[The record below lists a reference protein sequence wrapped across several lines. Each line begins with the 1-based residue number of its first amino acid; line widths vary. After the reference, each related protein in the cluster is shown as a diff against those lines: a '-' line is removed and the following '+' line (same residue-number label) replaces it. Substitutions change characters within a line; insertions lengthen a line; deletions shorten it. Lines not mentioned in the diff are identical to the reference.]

1 MNRLRLYLLALTA
14 LIVCSAKAD
23 EGMWLLQLMQQQ
35 HSIDMMKKQGLKLEA
50 QDLYNPNGVSLK
62 DAVGIFGGGCT
73 GEIISPEGLIL
84 TNHHCGYS
92 SIQQHSSVEHDY
104 LTDGFWATSRDQELP
119 TPGLKFTFIERI
131 EDITDIVNA
140 KIAAK
145 EITESQSFTG
155 AFLEGLA
162 KELYEKS
169 DLKDKK
175 GIVPQ
180 ALPFYAGNKFYLFY
194 KKIYPDVRMVAA
206 PPSSVGKFGGET
218 DNWMWPRHTGD
229 FSMFRIYADK
239 NNNPADYSKDN
250 VPYRPRRSFTIS
262 TAGLK
267 EGDFTMV
274 YGNPGRTMQY
284 VVSDAI
290 DYAVNRGNP
299 AKIKM
304 RTMRLEIMN
313 AEQAKDPATR
323 IAYAA
328 KNARVSNQWKKWQGE
343 SKGLAR
349 LGTLDKKR
357 AFEAQFTAW
366 AADKPLYR
374 DVLPKLRALYA
385 ELAPY
390 AFARDYYQE
399 AYQAIEMT
407 QFAQN
412 AAKGIF
418 KPDAEKAGDGF
429 FKNYSQTIDRLSTQA
444 VLGEYVKNVPAEW
457 TPAYFLEAVQKAGGV
472 DRYVDE
478 LFEQSNFSTIEKYKA
493 LASADSATKAAA
505 LQNDPA
511 LLLAEAF
518 NTFYNTKVDGTY
530 KRLNTEI
537 NTLYRLYMKGLMEM
551 QPDRTFFPDA
561 NLTLR
566 VAYGT
571 VEGYS
576 PVDAVYYEP
585 FSTIDGIM
593 EKDNPDIYDYNIPQ
607 RLRDLYRTKE
617 YGRWNVD
624 GSVPVCFLAT
634 NHTTGGNS
642 GSPVLNGRGQ
652 LVGIN
657 FDRTWESTMSDYE
670 FDVVKCRNIIVDIR
684 YVLFVI
690 DRIGNAGYL
699 LDEMRFAK

>member
-1 MNRLRLYLLALTA
+1 MKKIVLLILALFCLKGVPA
-14 LIVCSAKAD
+14 LAD
-23 EGMWLLQLMQQQ
+23 EGMWVPALIQSRIKDMKAKGFKLTAEDIY
-35 HSIDMMKKQGLKLEA
+35 SI
-50 QDLYNPNGVSLK
+50 NRSSLK
-62 DAVGIFGGGCT
+62 DAVLLFGSGCT
-73 GEIISPEGLIL
+73 GEVISDEGLFL
-84 TNHHCGYS
+84 TNHHCGYYFIGS
-92 SIQQHSSVEHDY
+92 HSSVEHDY
-104 LTDGFWATSRDQELP
+104 LTNGFWAMNRSEELP
-119 TPGLKFTFIERI
+119 NPGLTVSFLIRMEDVTDRALKGVDDEMPQAER
-131 EDITDIVNA
+131 DSMVKANA
-140 KIAAK
+140 ADVIAKATAGTHY
-145 EITESQSFTG
+145 EAAVEPFYYGNQY
-155 AFLEGLA
+155 FLFV
-162 KELYEKS
+162 YEK
-169 DLKDKK
+169 
-175 GIVPQ
+175 
-180 ALPFYAGNKFYLFY
+180 FR
-194 KKIYPDVRMVAA
+194 DVRLVAA
-206 PPSSVGKFGGET
+206 PPSAIGKFGGDT

-418 KPDAEKAGDGF
+418 KPDAGKAGDGF

>member
-1 MNRLRLYLLALTA
+1 MKKIVLLILALFCLKGVPA
-14 LIVCSAKAD
+14 LAD
-23 EGMWLLQLMQQQ
+23 EGMWVPALIQSRIKDMKAKGFKLTAEDIY
-35 HSIDMMKKQGLKLEA
+35 SI
-50 QDLYNPNGVSLK
+50 NRSSLK
-62 DAVGIFGGGCT
+62 DAVLLFGSGCT
-73 GEIISPEGLIL
+73 GEVISDEGLFL
-84 TNHHCGYS
+84 TNHHCGYYFIGS
-92 SIQQHSSVEHDY
+92 HSSVEHDY
-104 LTDGFWATSRDQELP
+104 LTNGFWAMNRSEELP
-119 TPGLKFTFIERI
+119 NPGLTVSFLIRMEDVTDRALKGVGDEMPQAER
-131 EDITDIVNA
+131 DSMVKANA
-140 KIAAK
+140 AGVIAKATAGTHY
-145 EITESQSFTG
+145 EAAVEPFYYGNQY
-155 AFLEGLA
+155 FLFV
-162 KELYEKS
+162 YEK
-169 DLKDKK
+169 
-175 GIVPQ
+175 
-180 ALPFYAGNKFYLFY
+180 FR
-194 KKIYPDVRMVAA
+194 DVRLVAA
-206 PPSSVGKFGGET
+206 PPSAIGKFGGDT

-267 EGDFTMV
+267 KGDFTMV

-290 DYAVNRGNP
+290 DYAVNCGNP
-299 AKIKM
+299 VKIKM

-457 TPAYFLEAVQKAGGV
+457 TPAYFLEAVQKAGGI

>member
-1 MNRLRLYLLALTA
+1 MKRTLLTLLCTFFALA
-14 LIVCSAKAD
+14 AFAD
-23 EGMWLLQLMQQQ
+23 EGMWLPSLISQRIDDMRAKGFRLTAEDIY
-35 HSIDMMKKQGLKLEA
+35 SINKASM
-50 QDLYNPNGVSLK
+50 K
-62 DAVGIFGGGCT
+62 DAVVLFDGGCT
-73 GEIISPEGLIL
+73 GELISAEGLLL
-84 TNHHCGYS
+84 TNHHCGYDA
-92 SIQQHSSVEHDY
+92 IQSHSSVEHDY
-104 LTDGFWATSRDQELP
+104 LTNGFWAMNRSEELP
-119 TPGLKFTFIERI
+119 NPGLTVSFLIRMEDVTDRALKGVDDEMPQAER
-131 EDITDIVNA
+131 DSMVKANA
-140 KIAAK
+140 ADVIAKATAGTHY
-145 EITESQSFTG
+145 EAAVEPFYYGNQY
-155 AFLEGLA
+155 FLFV
-162 KELYEKS
+162 YEK
-169 DLKDKK
+169 
-175 GIVPQ
+175 
-180 ALPFYAGNKFYLFY
+180 FR
-194 KKIYPDVRMVAA
+194 DVRLVAA
-206 PPSSVGKFGGET
+206 PPSAIGKFGGDT

>member
-1 MNRLRLYLLALTA
+1 MNKIVLLILALFCLKGVPA
-14 LIVCSAKAD
+14 LAD
-23 EGMWLLQLMQQQ
+23 EGMWVPALIQSRIKDMKAKGFKLTAEDIY
-35 HSIDMMKKQGLKLEA
+35 SI
-50 QDLYNPNGVSLK
+50 NRSSLK
-62 DAVGIFGGGCT
+62 DAVLLFGSGCT
-73 GEIISPEGLIL
+73 GEVISDEGLFL
-84 TNHHCGYS
+84 TNHHCGYYFIGS
-92 SIQQHSSVEHDY
+92 HSSVEHDY
-104 LTDGFWATSRDQELP
+104 LTNGFWAMNRSEELP
-119 TPGLKFTFIERI
+119 NPGLTVSFLIRMEDVTDRALKGVDDEMPQAER
-131 EDITDIVNA
+131 DSMVKANA
-140 KIAAK
+140 ADVIAKATAGTHY
-145 EITESQSFTG
+145 EAAVEPFYYGNQY
-155 AFLEGLA
+155 FLFV
-162 KELYEKS
+162 YEK
-169 DLKDKK
+169 
-175 GIVPQ
+175 
-180 ALPFYAGNKFYLFY
+180 FR
-194 KKIYPDVRMVAA
+194 DVRLVAA
-206 PPSSVGKFGGET
+206 PPSAIGKFGGDT

-267 EGDFTMV
+267 KGDFTMV

-284 VVSDAI
+284 VASDAI
-290 DYAVNRGNP
+290 DYAVNCGNP
-299 AKIKM
+299 AKINM

-478 LFEQSNFSTIEKYKA
+478 LFKQSNFSTIEKYKA

>member
-1 MNRLRLYLLALTA
+1 MKKIVLLILALFCLKGVPA
-14 LIVCSAKAD
+14 LAD
-23 EGMWLLQLMQQQ
+23 EGMWVPALIQSRIKDMKAKGFKLTAEDIY
-35 HSIDMMKKQGLKLEA
+35 SI
-50 QDLYNPNGVSLK
+50 NRSSLK
-62 DAVGIFGGGCT
+62 DAVLLFGSGCT
-73 GEIISPEGLIL
+73 GEVISDEGLFL
-84 TNHHCGYS
+84 TNHHCGYYFIGS
-92 SIQQHSSVEHDY
+92 HSSVEHDY
-104 LTDGFWATSRDQELP
+104 LTNGFWAMNRSEELP
-119 TPGLKFTFIERI
+119 NPGLTVSFLIRMEDVTDRALKGVDDEMPQAER
-131 EDITDIVNA
+131 DSMVKANA
-140 KIAAK
+140 ADVIAKATAGTHY
-145 EITESQSFTG
+145 EAAVEPFYYGNQY
-155 AFLEGLA
+155 FLFV
-162 KELYEKS
+162 YEK
-169 DLKDKK
+169 
-175 GIVPQ
+175 
-180 ALPFYAGNKFYLFY
+180 FR
-194 KKIYPDVRMVAA
+194 DVRLVAA
-206 PPSSVGKFGGET
+206 PPSAIGKFGGDT

-457 TPAYFLEAVQKAGGV
+457 TPAYFLEAVQKVGGV

-478 LFEQSNFSTIEKYKA
+478 LFKQSNFSTIEKYKA

>member
-1 MNRLRLYLLALTA
+1 MKKIVLLILALFCLKGVPA
-14 LIVCSAKAD
+14 LAD
-23 EGMWLLQLMQQQ
+23 EGMWVPALIQSRIKDMKAKGFKLTAEDIY
-35 HSIDMMKKQGLKLEA
+35 SI
-50 QDLYNPNGVSLK
+50 NRSSLK
-62 DAVGIFGGGCT
+62 DAVLLFGSGCT
-73 GEIISPEGLIL
+73 GEVISDEGLFL
-84 TNHHCGYS
+84 TNHHCGYYFIGS
-92 SIQQHSSVEHDY
+92 HSSVEHDY
-104 LTDGFWATSRDQELP
+104 LTNGFWAMNRSEELP
-119 TPGLKFTFIERI
+119 NPGLTVSFLIRMEDVTDRALKGVDDEMPQAER
-131 EDITDIVNA
+131 DSMVKANA
-140 KIAAK
+140 ADVIAKATAGTHY
-145 EITESQSFTG
+145 EAAVEPFYYGNQY
-155 AFLEGLA
+155 FLFV
-162 KELYEKS
+162 YEK
-169 DLKDKK
+169 
-175 GIVPQ
+175 
-180 ALPFYAGNKFYLFY
+180 FR
-194 KKIYPDVRMVAA
+194 DVRLVAA
-206 PPSSVGKFGGET
+206 PPSAIGKFGGDT

-457 TPAYFLEAVQKAGGV
+457 TPAYFLEAVQKAGGI

>member
-1 MNRLRLYLLALTA
+1 MKKIVLLILALFCLKGVPA
-14 LIVCSAKAD
+14 LAD
-23 EGMWLLQLMQQQ
+23 EGMWVPALIQSRIKDMKAKGFKLTAEDIY
-35 HSIDMMKKQGLKLEA
+35 SI
-50 QDLYNPNGVSLK
+50 NRSSLK
-62 DAVGIFGGGCT
+62 DAVLLFGSGCT
-73 GEIISPEGLIL
+73 GEVISDEGLFL
-84 TNHHCGYS
+84 TNHHCGYYFIGS
-92 SIQQHSSVEHDY
+92 HSSVEHDY
-104 LTDGFWATSRDQELP
+104 LTNGFWAMNRSEELP
-119 TPGLKFTFIERI
+119 NPGLTVSFLIRMEDVTDRALKGVGDEMPQAER
-131 EDITDIVNA
+131 DSMVKANA
-140 KIAAK
+140 AGVIAKATAGTHY
-145 EITESQSFTG
+145 EATVEPFYYGNQY
-155 AFLEGLA
+155 FLFV
-162 KELYEKS
+162 YEK
-169 DLKDKK
+169 
-175 GIVPQ
+175 
-180 ALPFYAGNKFYLFY
+180 FR
-194 KKIYPDVRMVAA
+194 DVRLVAA
-206 PPSSVGKFGGET
+206 PPSAIGKFGGDT

-239 NNNPADYSKDN
+239 NNNPANYSKDN

-299 AKIKM
+299 DKIKM

>member
-1 MNRLRLYLLALTA
+1 MKKIVLLILALFCLKGVPA
-14 LIVCSAKAD
+14 LAD
-23 EGMWLLQLMQQQ
+23 EGMWVPALIQSRIKDMKAKGFKLTAEDIY
-35 HSIDMMKKQGLKLEA
+35 SI
-50 QDLYNPNGVSLK
+50 NRSSLK
-62 DAVGIFGGGCT
+62 DAVLLFGSGCT
-73 GEIISPEGLIL
+73 GEVISDEGLFL
-84 TNHHCGYS
+84 TNHHCGYYFIGS
-92 SIQQHSSVEHDY
+92 HSSVEHDY
-104 LTDGFWATSRDQELP
+104 LTNGFWAMNRSEELP
-119 TPGLKFTFIERI
+119 NPGLTVSFLIRMEDVTDRALKGVGDEMPQAER
-131 EDITDIVNA
+131 DSMVKANA
-140 KIAAK
+140 AGVIAKATAGTHY
-145 EITESQSFTG
+145 EAAVEPFYYGNQY
-155 AFLEGLA
+155 FLFV
-162 KELYEKS
+162 YEK
-169 DLKDKK
+169 
-175 GIVPQ
+175 
-180 ALPFYAGNKFYLFY
+180 FR
-194 KKIYPDVRMVAA
+194 DVRLVAA
-206 PPSSVGKFGGET
+206 PPSAIGKFGGDT

-390 AFARDYYQE
+390 AFARDHYQE

-418 KPDAEKAGDGF
+418 KPAAEKAGDGF

>member
-1 MNRLRLYLLALTA
+1 MKKIVLLILALFCLKGVPA
-14 LIVCSAKAD
+14 LAD
-23 EGMWLLQLMQQQ
+23 EGMWVPALIQSRIKDMKAKGFKLTAEDIY
-35 HSIDMMKKQGLKLEA
+35 SI
-50 QDLYNPNGVSLK
+50 NRSSLK
-62 DAVGIFGGGCT
+62 DAVLLFGSGCT
-73 GEIISPEGLIL
+73 GEVISDEGLFL
-84 TNHHCGYS
+84 TNHHCGYYFIGS
-92 SIQQHSSVEHDY
+92 HSSVEHDY
-104 LTDGFWATSRDQELP
+104 LTNGFWAMNRSEELP
-119 TPGLKFTFIERI
+119 NPGLTVSFLIRMEDVTDRALKGVDDEMPQAER
-131 EDITDIVNA
+131 DSMVKANA
-140 KIAAK
+140 ADVIAKATAGTHY
-145 EITESQSFTG
+145 EAAVEPFYYGNQY
-155 AFLEGLA
+155 FLFV
-162 KELYEKS
+162 YEK
-169 DLKDKK
+169 
-175 GIVPQ
+175 
-180 ALPFYAGNKFYLFY
+180 FR
-194 KKIYPDVRMVAA
+194 DVRLVAA
-206 PPSSVGKFGGET
+206 PPSAIGKFGGDT

-478 LFEQSNFSTIEKYKA
+478 LFKQSNFSTIEKYKA

>member
-1 MNRLRLYLLALTA
+1 MKAKGFKLTA
-14 LIVCSAKAD
+14 EDIY
-23 EGMWLLQLMQQQ
+23 
-35 HSIDMMKKQGLKLEA
+35 SI
-50 QDLYNPNGVSLK
+50 NRSSLK
-62 DAVGIFGGGCT
+62 DAVLLFGSGCT
-73 GEIISPEGLIL
+73 GEVISDEGLFL
-84 TNHHCGYS
+84 TNHHCGYYFIGS
-92 SIQQHSSVEHDY
+92 HSSVEHDY
-104 LTDGFWATSRDQELP
+104 LTNGFWAMNRSEELP
-119 TPGLKFTFIERI
+119 NPGLTVSFLIRMEDVTDRALKGVGDEMPQAER
-131 EDITDIVNA
+131 DSMVKANA
-140 KIAAK
+140 AGVIAKATAGTHY
-145 EITESQSFTG
+145 EAAVEPFYYGNQY
-155 AFLEGLA
+155 FLFV
-162 KELYEKS
+162 YEK
-169 DLKDKK
+169 
-175 GIVPQ
+175 
-180 ALPFYAGNKFYLFY
+180 FR
-194 KKIYPDVRMVAA
+194 DVRLVAA
-206 PPSSVGKFGGET
+206 PPSAIGKFGGDT

-478 LFEQSNFSTIEKYKA
+478 LFKQSNFSTIEKYKA

>member
-1 MNRLRLYLLALTA
+1 MIWIQSRIKDMKAKGFKLTA
-14 LIVCSAKAD
+14 EDIY
-23 EGMWLLQLMQQQ
+23 
-35 HSIDMMKKQGLKLEA
+35 SI
-50 QDLYNPNGVSLK
+50 NRSSLK
-62 DAVGIFGGGCT
+62 DAVLLFGSGCT
-73 GEIISPEGLIL
+73 GEVISDEGLFL
-84 TNHHCGYS
+84 TNHHCGYYFIGS
-92 SIQQHSSVEHDY
+92 HSSVEHDY
-104 LTDGFWATSRDQELP
+104 LTNGFWAMNRSEELP
-119 TPGLKFTFIERI
+119 NPGLTVSFLIRMEDVTDRALKGVGDEMPQAER
-131 EDITDIVNA
+131 DSMVKANA
-140 KIAAK
+140 AGVIAKATAGTHY
-145 EITESQSFTG
+145 EAAVEPFYYGNQY
-155 AFLEGLA
+155 FLFV
-162 KELYEKS
+162 YEK
-169 DLKDKK
+169 
-175 GIVPQ
+175 
-180 ALPFYAGNKFYLFY
+180 FR
-194 KKIYPDVRMVAA
+194 DVRLVAA
-206 PPSSVGKFGGET
+206 PPSAIGKFGGDT

-267 EGDFTMV
+267 KGDFTMV

-290 DYAVNRGNP
+290 DYAVNCGNP

-457 TPAYFLEAVQKAGGV
+457 TPAYFLEAVQKAGGI

>member
-1 MNRLRLYLLALTA
+1 MKKIVLLILALFCLKGVPA
-14 LIVCSAKAD
+14 LAD
-23 EGMWLLQLMQQQ
+23 EGMWVPALIQSRIKDMKAKGFKLTAEDIY
-35 HSIDMMKKQGLKLEA
+35 SI
-50 QDLYNPNGVSLK
+50 NRSSLK
-62 DAVGIFGGGCT
+62 DAVLLFGSGCT
-73 GEIISPEGLIL
+73 GEVISDEGLFL
-84 TNHHCGYS
+84 TNHHCGYYFIGS
-92 SIQQHSSVEHDY
+92 HSSVEHDY
-104 LTDGFWATSRDQELP
+104 LTNGFWAMNRSEELP
-119 TPGLKFTFIERI
+119 NPGLTVSFLIRMEDVTDRALKGVGDEMPQAER
-131 EDITDIVNA
+131 DSMVKANA
-140 KIAAK
+140 AGVIAKATAGTHY
-145 EITESQSFTG
+145 EAAVEPFYYGNQY
-155 AFLEGLA
+155 FLFV
-162 KELYEKS
+162 YEK
-169 DLKDKK
+169 
-175 GIVPQ
+175 
-180 ALPFYAGNKFYLFY
+180 FR
-194 KKIYPDVRMVAA
+194 DVRLVAA
-206 PPSSVGKFGGET
+206 PPSAIGKFGGDT

-407 QFAQN
+407 QIAQN
-412 AAKGIF
+412 AAKGLF

>member
-1 MNRLRLYLLALTA
+1 MKKIVLLILALFCLKGVPA
-14 LIVCSAKAD
+14 LAD
-23 EGMWLLQLMQQQ
+23 EGMWVPALIQSRIKDMKAKGFKLTAEDIY
-35 HSIDMMKKQGLKLEA
+35 SI
-50 QDLYNPNGVSLK
+50 NRSSLK
-62 DAVGIFGGGCT
+62 DAVLLFGSGCT
-73 GEIISPEGLIL
+73 GEVISDEGLFL
-84 TNHHCGYS
+84 TNHHCGYYFIGS
-92 SIQQHSSVEHDY
+92 HSSVEHDY
-104 LTDGFWATSRDQELP
+104 LTNGFWAMNRSEELP
-119 TPGLKFTFIERI
+119 NPGLTVSFLIRMEDVTDRALKGVGDEMPQAER
-131 EDITDIVNA
+131 DSMVKANA
-140 KIAAK
+140 AGVIAKATAGTHY
-145 EITESQSFTG
+145 EAAVEPFYYGNQY
-155 AFLEGLA
+155 FLFV
-162 KELYEKS
+162 YEK
-169 DLKDKK
+169 
-175 GIVPQ
+175 
-180 ALPFYAGNKFYLFY
+180 FR
-194 KKIYPDVRMVAA
+194 DVRLVAA
-206 PPSSVGKFGGET
+206 PPSAIGKFGGDT

-267 EGDFTMV
+267 KGDFTMV

-290 DYAVNRGNP
+290 DYAVNCGNP

-429 FKNYSQTIDRLSTQA
+429 FKNYSQTIDRLSTQT

-457 TPAYFLEAVQKAGGV
+457 TPAYFLEAVQKAGGI

>member
-1 MNRLRLYLLALTA
+1 MYDMKAKGFKLTA
-14 LIVCSAKAD
+14 EDIY
-23 EGMWLLQLMQQQ
+23 
-35 HSIDMMKKQGLKLEA
+35 SI
-50 QDLYNPNGVSLK
+50 NRSSLK
-62 DAVGIFGGGCT
+62 DAVLLFGSGCT
-73 GEIISPEGLIL
+73 GEVISDEGLFL
-84 TNHHCGYS
+84 TNHHCGYYFIGS
-92 SIQQHSSVEHDY
+92 HSSVEHDY
-104 LTDGFWATSRDQELP
+104 LTNGFWAMNRSEELP
-119 TPGLKFTFIERI
+119 NPGLTVSFLIRMEDVTDRALKGVDDEMPQAER
-131 EDITDIVNA
+131 DSMVKANA
-140 KIAAK
+140 ADVIAKATAGTHY
-145 EITESQSFTG
+145 EAAVEPFYYGNQY
-155 AFLEGLA
+155 FLFV
-162 KELYEKS
+162 YEK
-169 DLKDKK
+169 
-175 GIVPQ
+175 
-180 ALPFYAGNKFYLFY
+180 FR
-194 KKIYPDVRMVAA
+194 DVRLVAA
-206 PPSSVGKFGGET
+206 PPSAIGKFGGDT

>member
-1 MNRLRLYLLALTA
+1 MKKIVLLILALFCLKGVPA
-14 LIVCSAKAD
+14 LAD
-23 EGMWLLQLMQQQ
+23 EGMWVPALIQSRIKDMKAKGFKLTAEDIY
-35 HSIDMMKKQGLKLEA
+35 SI
-50 QDLYNPNGVSLK
+50 NRSSLK
-62 DAVGIFGGGCT
+62 DAVLLFGSGCT
-73 GEIISPEGLIL
+73 GEVISDEGLFL
-84 TNHHCGYS
+84 TNHHCGYYFIGS
-92 SIQQHSSVEHDY
+92 HTSVEHDY
-104 LTDGFWATSRDQELP
+104 LTNGFWAMNRSEELP
-119 TPGLKFTFIERI
+119 NPGLTVSFLIRMEDVTDRALKGVGDEMPQAER
-131 EDITDIVNA
+131 DSMVKANA
-140 KIAAK
+140 AGVIAKATAGTHY
-145 EITESQSFTG
+145 EAAVEPFYYGNQY
-155 AFLEGLA
+155 FLFV
-162 KELYEKS
+162 YEK
-169 DLKDKK
+169 
-175 GIVPQ
+175 
-180 ALPFYAGNKFYLFY
+180 FR
-194 KKIYPDVRMVAA
+194 DVRLVAA
-206 PPSSVGKFGGET
+206 PPSAIGKFGGDT

>member
-1 MNRLRLYLLALTA
+1 MKKIVLLILALFCLKGVPA
-14 LIVCSAKAD
+14 LAD
-23 EGMWLLQLMQQQ
+23 EGMWVPALIQSRIKDMKAKGFKLTAEDIY
-35 HSIDMMKKQGLKLEA
+35 SI
-50 QDLYNPNGVSLK
+50 NRSSLK
-62 DAVGIFGGGCT
+62 DAVLLFGSGCT
-73 GEIISPEGLIL
+73 GEVISDEGLFL
-84 TNHHCGYS
+84 TNHHCGYYFIGS
-92 SIQQHSSVEHDY
+92 HSSVEHDY
-104 LTDGFWATSRDQELP
+104 LTNGFWAMNRSEELP
-119 TPGLKFTFIERI
+119 NPGLTVSFLIRMEDVTDRALKGVDDEMPQAER
-131 EDITDIVNA
+131 DSMVKANA
-140 KIAAK
+140 ADVIAKATAGTHY
-145 EITESQSFTG
+145 EAAVEPFYYGNQY
-155 AFLEGLA
+155 FLFV
-162 KELYEKS
+162 YEK
-169 DLKDKK
+169 
-175 GIVPQ
+175 
-180 ALPFYAGNKFYLFY
+180 FR
-194 KKIYPDVRMVAA
+194 DVRLVAA
-206 PPSSVGKFGGET
+206 PPSAIGKFGGDT

-267 EGDFTMV
+267 KGDFTMV

-290 DYAVNRGNP
+290 DYAVNCGNP

-457 TPAYFLEAVQKAGGV
+457 TPAYFLEAVQKAGGI

>member
-1 MNRLRLYLLALTA
+1 MKKIVLLILALFCLKGVPA
-14 LIVCSAKAD
+14 LAD
-23 EGMWLLQLMQQQ
+23 EGMWVPALIQSRIKDMKAKGFKLTAEDIY
-35 HSIDMMKKQGLKLEA
+35 SI
-50 QDLYNPNGVSLK
+50 NRSSLK
-62 DAVGIFGGGCT
+62 DAVLLFGSGCT
-73 GEIISPEGLIL
+73 GEVISDEGLFL
-84 TNHHCGYS
+84 TNHHCGYYFIGS
-92 SIQQHSSVEHDY
+92 HSSVEHDY
-104 LTDGFWATSRDQELP
+104 LTNGFWAMNRSEELP
-119 TPGLKFTFIERI
+119 NPGLTVSFLIRMEDVTDRALKGVGDEMPQAER
-131 EDITDIVNA
+131 DSMVKANA
-140 KIAAK
+140 AGVIAKATAGTHY
-145 EITESQSFTG
+145 EAAVEPFYYGNQY
-155 AFLEGLA
+155 FLFV
-162 KELYEKS
+162 YEK
-169 DLKDKK
+169 
-175 GIVPQ
+175 
-180 ALPFYAGNKFYLFY
+180 FR
-194 KKIYPDVRMVAA
+194 DVRLVAA
-206 PPSSVGKFGGET
+206 PPSAIGKFGGDT

-267 EGDFTMV
+267 KGDFTMV

-290 DYAVNRGNP
+290 DYAVNCGNP

-328 KNARVSNQWKKWQGE
+328 KNARVSNQWKKWQ
-343 SKGLAR
+343 
-349 LGTLDKKR
+349 GTLDKKR

-457 TPAYFLEAVQKAGGV
+457 TPAYFLEAVQKAGGI

>member
-1 MNRLRLYLLALTA
+1 MKKIVLLILALFCLKGVPA
-14 LIVCSAKAD
+14 LAD
-23 EGMWLLQLMQQQ
+23 EGMWVPALIQSRIKDMKAKGFKLTAEDIY
-35 HSIDMMKKQGLKLEA
+35 SI
-50 QDLYNPNGVSLK
+50 NRSSLK
-62 DAVGIFGGGCT
+62 DAVLLFGSGCT
-73 GEIISPEGLIL
+73 GEVISDEGLFL
-84 TNHHCGYS
+84 TNHHCGYYFIGS
-92 SIQQHSSVEHDY
+92 HSSVEHDY
-104 LTDGFWATSRDQELP
+104 LTNGFWAMNRSEELP
-119 TPGLKFTFIERI
+119 NPGLTVSFLFRMEDVTDRALKGVGDEMPQAER
-131 EDITDIVNA
+131 DSMVKANA
-140 KIAAK
+140 AGVIAKATAGTHY
-145 EITESQSFTG
+145 EAAVEPFYYGNQY
-155 AFLEGLA
+155 FLFV
-162 KELYEKS
+162 YEK
-169 DLKDKK
+169 
-175 GIVPQ
+175 
-180 ALPFYAGNKFYLFY
+180 FR
-194 KKIYPDVRMVAA
+194 DVRLVAA
-206 PPSSVGKFGGET
+206 PPSAIGKFGGDT

-457 TPAYFLEAVQKAGGV
+457 TPAYFLEAVQKAGGI

>member
-1 MNRLRLYLLALTA
+1 MKKIVLLILALFCLKGVPA
-14 LIVCSAKAD
+14 LAD
-23 EGMWLLQLMQQQ
+23 EGMWVPALIQSRIKDMKAKGFKLTAEDIY
-35 HSIDMMKKQGLKLEA
+35 SI
-50 QDLYNPNGVSLK
+50 NRSSLK
-62 DAVGIFGGGCT
+62 DAVLLFGSGCT
-73 GEIISPEGLIL
+73 GEVISDEGLFL
-84 TNHHCGYS
+84 TNHHCGYYFIGS
-92 SIQQHSSVEHDY
+92 HSSVEHDY
-104 LTDGFWATSRDQELP
+104 LTNGFWAMNRSEELP
-119 TPGLKFTFIERI
+119 NPGLTVSFLIRMEDVTDRALKGVGDEMPQAER
-131 EDITDIVNA
+131 DSMVKANA
-140 KIAAK
+140 AGVIAKATAGTHY
-145 EITESQSFTG
+145 EAAVEPFYYGNQY
-155 AFLEGLA
+155 FLFV
-162 KELYEKS
+162 YEK
-169 DLKDKK
+169 
-175 GIVPQ
+175 
-180 ALPFYAGNKFYLFY
+180 FR
-194 KKIYPDVRMVAA
+194 DVRLVAA
-206 PPSSVGKFGGET
+206 PPSAIGKFGGDT

-385 ELAPY
+385 KLAPY

-478 LFEQSNFSTIEKYKA
+478 LFKQSNFSTIEKYKA

>member
-1 MNRLRLYLLALTA
+1 MKKIVLLILALFCLKGVPA
-14 LIVCSAKAD
+14 LAD
-23 EGMWLLQLMQQQ
+23 EGMWVPALIQSRIKDMKAKGFKLTAEDIY
-35 HSIDMMKKQGLKLEA
+35 SI
-50 QDLYNPNGVSLK
+50 NRSSLK
-62 DAVGIFGGGCT
+62 DAVLLFGSGCT
-73 GEIISPEGLIL
+73 GEVISDEGLFL
-84 TNHHCGYS
+84 TNHHCGYYFIGS
-92 SIQQHSSVEHDY
+92 HSSVEHDY
-104 LTDGFWATSRDQELP
+104 LTNGFWAMNRSEELP
-119 TPGLKFTFIERI
+119 NPGLTVSFLIRMEDVTDRALKGVGDEMPQAER
-131 EDITDIVNA
+131 DSMVKANA
-140 KIAAK
+140 AGVIAKATAGTHY
-145 EITESQSFTG
+145 EAAVEPFYYGNQY
-155 AFLEGLA
+155 FLFV
-162 KELYEKS
+162 YEK
-169 DLKDKK
+169 
-175 GIVPQ
+175 
-180 ALPFYAGNKFYLFY
+180 FR
-194 KKIYPDVRMVAA
+194 DVRLVAA
-206 PPSSVGKFGGET
+206 PPSAIGKFGGDT

-429 FKNYSQTIDRLSTQA
+429 FKNYSQTIDRLRTQA

>member
-1 MNRLRLYLLALTA
+1 MKKIVLLILALFCLKGVPA
-14 LIVCSAKAD
+14 LAD
-23 EGMWLLQLMQQQ
+23 EGMWVPALIQSRIKDMKAKGFKLTAEDIY
-35 HSIDMMKKQGLKLEA
+35 SI
-50 QDLYNPNGVSLK
+50 NRSSLK
-62 DAVGIFGGGCT
+62 DAVLLFGSGCT
-73 GEIISPEGLIL
+73 GEVISDEGLFL
-84 TNHHCGYS
+84 TNHHCGYYFIGS
-92 SIQQHSSVEHDY
+92 HSSVEHDY
-104 LTDGFWATSRDQELP
+104 LTNGFWAMNRSEELP
-119 TPGLKFTFIERI
+119 NPGLTVSFLIRMEDVTDRALKGVGDEMPQAER
-131 EDITDIVNA
+131 DSMVKANA
-140 KIAAK
+140 AGVIAKATAGTHY
-145 EITESQSFTG
+145 EAAVEPFYYGNQY
-155 AFLEGLA
+155 FLFV
-162 KELYEKS
+162 YEK
-169 DLKDKK
+169 
-175 GIVPQ
+175 
-180 ALPFYAGNKFYLFY
+180 FR
-194 KKIYPDVRMVAA
+194 DVRLVAA
-206 PPSSVGKFGGET
+206 PPSAIGKFGGDT

-304 RTMRLEIMN
+304 RTMRLEIIN

-576 PVDAVYYEP
+576 PVDAVYYKP

>member
-1 MNRLRLYLLALTA
+1 MKKIVLLILALFCLKGVPA
-14 LIVCSAKAD
+14 LAD
-23 EGMWLLQLMQQQ
+23 EGMWVPALIQSRIKDMKAKGFKLTAEDIY
-35 HSIDMMKKQGLKLEA
+35 SI
-50 QDLYNPNGVSLK
+50 NRSSLK
-62 DAVGIFGGGCT
+62 DAVLLFGSGCT
-73 GEIISPEGLIL
+73 GEVISDEGLFL
-84 TNHHCGYS
+84 TNHHCGYYFIGS
-92 SIQQHSSVEHDY
+92 HSSVEHDY
-104 LTDGFWATSRDQELP
+104 LTNGFWAMNRSEELP
-119 TPGLKFTFIERI
+119 NPGLTVSFLIRMEDVTDRALKGVGDEMPQAER
-131 EDITDIVNA
+131 DSMVKANA
-140 KIAAK
+140 AGVIAKATAGTHY
-145 EITESQSFTG
+145 EAAVEPFYYGNQY
-155 AFLEGLA
+155 FLFV
-162 KELYEKS
+162 YEK
-169 DLKDKK
+169 
-175 GIVPQ
+175 
-180 ALPFYAGNKFYLFY
+180 FR
-194 KKIYPDVRMVAA
+194 DVRLVAA
-206 PPSSVGKFGGET
+206 PPSAIGKFGGDT

-457 TPAYFLEAVQKAGGV
+457 TPAYFLEAVQKTGGV

>member
-1 MNRLRLYLLALTA
+1 MKKIVLLILALFCLKGVPA
-14 LIVCSAKAD
+14 LAD
-23 EGMWLLQLMQQQ
+23 EGMWVPALIQSRIKDMKAKGFKLTAEDIY
-35 HSIDMMKKQGLKLEA
+35 SI
-50 QDLYNPNGVSLK
+50 NRSSLK
-62 DAVGIFGGGCT
+62 DAVLLFGSGCT
-73 GEIISPEGLIL
+73 GEVISDEGLFL
-84 TNHHCGYS
+84 TNHHCGYYFIGS
-92 SIQQHSSVEHDY
+92 HSSVEHDY
-104 LTDGFWATSRDQELP
+104 LTNGFWAMNRSEELP
-119 TPGLKFTFIERI
+119 NPGLTVSFLIRMEDVTDRALKGVDDEMPQAER
-131 EDITDIVNA
+131 DSMVKANA
-140 KIAAK
+140 ADVIAKATAGTHY
-145 EITESQSFTG
+145 EAAVEPFYYGNQY
-155 AFLEGLA
+155 FLFV
-162 KELYEKS
+162 YEK
-169 DLKDKK
+169 
-175 GIVPQ
+175 
-180 ALPFYAGNKFYLFY
+180 FR
-194 KKIYPDVRMVAA
+194 DVRLVAA
-206 PPSSVGKFGGET
+206 PPSAIGKFGGDT

-290 DYAVNRGNP
+290 DYAVNCGNP

-457 TPAYFLEAVQKAGGV
+457 TPAYFLEAVQKAGGI

>member
-1 MNRLRLYLLALTA
+1 MKKIVLLILALFCLKGVPA
-14 LIVCSAKAD
+14 LAD
-23 EGMWLLQLMQQQ
+23 EGMWVPALIQSRIKDMKAKGFKLTAEDIY
-35 HSIDMMKKQGLKLEA
+35 SI
-50 QDLYNPNGVSLK
+50 NRSSLK
-62 DAVGIFGGGCT
+62 DAVLLFGSGCT
-73 GEIISPEGLIL
+73 GEVISDEGLFL
-84 TNHHCGYS
+84 TNHHCGYYFIGS
-92 SIQQHSSVEHDY
+92 HSSVEHDY
-104 LTDGFWATSRDQELP
+104 LTNGFWAMNRSEELP
-119 TPGLKFTFIERI
+119 NPGLTVSFLIRMEDVTDRALKGVDDEMPQAER
-131 EDITDIVNA
+131 DSMVKANA
-140 KIAAK
+140 AGVIAKATAGTHY
-145 EITESQSFTG
+145 EAAVEPFYYGNQY
-155 AFLEGLA
+155 FLFV
-162 KELYEKS
+162 YEK
-169 DLKDKK
+169 
-175 GIVPQ
+175 
-180 ALPFYAGNKFYLFY
+180 FR
-194 KKIYPDVRMVAA
+194 DVRLVAA
-206 PPSSVGKFGGET
+206 PPSAIGKFGGDT

-478 LFEQSNFSTIEKYKA
+478 LFKQSNFSTIEKYKA

>member
-1 MNRLRLYLLALTA
+1 MKKIVLLILALFCLKGVPA
-14 LIVCSAKAD
+14 LAD
-23 EGMWLLQLMQQQ
+23 EGMWVPALIQSRIKDMKAKGFKLTAEDIY
-35 HSIDMMKKQGLKLEA
+35 SI
-50 QDLYNPNGVSLK
+50 NRSSLK
-62 DAVGIFGGGCT
+62 DAVLLFGSGCT
-73 GEIISPEGLIL
+73 GEVISDEGLFL
-84 TNHHCGYS
+84 TNHHCGYYFIGS
-92 SIQQHSSVEHDY
+92 HSSVEHDY
-104 LTDGFWATSRDQELP
+104 LTNGFWAMNRSEELP
-119 TPGLKFTFIERI
+119 NPGLTVSFLIRMEDVTDRALKGVDDEMPQAER
-131 EDITDIVNA
+131 DSMVKANA
-140 KIAAK
+140 ADVIAKATAGTHY
-145 EITESQSFTG
+145 EAAVEPFYYGNQY
-155 AFLEGLA
+155 FLFV
-162 KELYEKS
+162 YEK
-169 DLKDKK
+169 
-175 GIVPQ
+175 
-180 ALPFYAGNKFYLFY
+180 FR
-194 KKIYPDVRMVAA
+194 DVRLVAA
-206 PPSSVGKFGGET
+206 PPSAIGKFGGDT

-518 NTFYNTKVDGTY
+518 NTFYNTKVDRTY

>member
-1 MNRLRLYLLALTA
+1 MKKIVLLILALFCLKGVPA
-14 LIVCSAKAD
+14 LAD
-23 EGMWLLQLMQQQ
+23 EGMWVPALIQSRIKDMKAKGFKLTAEDIY
-35 HSIDMMKKQGLKLEA
+35 SI
-50 QDLYNPNGVSLK
+50 NRSSLK
-62 DAVGIFGGGCT
+62 DAVLLFGSGCT
-73 GEIISPEGLIL
+73 GEVISDEGLFL
-84 TNHHCGYS
+84 TNHHCGYYFIGS
-92 SIQQHSSVEHDY
+92 HSSVEHDY
-104 LTDGFWATSRDQELP
+104 LTNGFWAMNRSEELP
-119 TPGLKFTFIERI
+119 NPGLTVSFLIRMEDVTDRALKGVGDEMPQAER
-131 EDITDIVNA
+131 DSMVKANA
-140 KIAAK
+140 AGVIAKATAGTHY
-145 EITESQSFTG
+145 EAAVEPFYYGNQY
-155 AFLEGLA
+155 FLFV
-162 KELYEKS
+162 YEK
-169 DLKDKK
+169 
-175 GIVPQ
+175 
-180 ALPFYAGNKFYLFY
+180 FR
-194 KKIYPDVRMVAA
+194 DVRLVAA
-206 PPSSVGKFGGET
+206 PPSAIGKFGGDT

-493 LASADSATKAAA
+493 RFGRFGYKGRCTGKRSGPVAGRGFQHV
-505 LQNDPA
+505 LQYESGRDIQAPQHRNQHTLPP
-511 LLLAEAF
+511 LHER
-518 NTFYNTKVDGTY
+518 VDGDAA
-530 KRLNTEI
+530 RPHL
-537 NTLYRLYMKGLMEM
+537 LSRR
-551 QPDRTFFPDA
+551 QPDA
-561 NLTLR
+561 
-566 VAYGT
+566 AC
-571 VEGYS
+571 
-576 PVDAVYYEP
+576 
-585 FSTIDGIM
+585 
-593 EKDNPDIYDYNIPQ
+593 
-607 RLRDLYRTKE
+607 RLRDCRGLQSGRRRLLRTVLDDRRH
-617 YGRWNVD
+617 YGEGQSGYLRLQH
-624 GSVPVCFLAT
+624 SAAIARPVQDERVWTLERRRFGPGLFPGHEPHHGRQFRQSCAERPR
-634 NHTTGGNS
+634 TTG
-642 GSPVLNGRGQ
+642 RHQ
-652 LVGIN
+652 LRPDVGKHDERLRIRCRQVPQHHRRHPLRALR
-657 FDRTWESTMSDYE
+657 DRPH
-670 FDVVKCRNIIVDIR
+670 R
-684 YVLFVI
+684 
-690 DRIGNAGYL
+690 
-699 LDEMRFAK
+699 

>member
-1 MNRLRLYLLALTA
+1 MKKIVLLILALFCLKGVPA
-14 LIVCSAKAD
+14 LAD
-23 EGMWLLQLMQQQ
+23 EGMWVAALGQSRIKDMKAKGFKLTAEDIY
-35 HSIDMMKKQGLKLEA
+35 SI
-50 QDLYNPNGVSLK
+50 NRSSLK
-62 DAVGIFGGGCT
+62 DAVLLFGSGCT
-73 GEIISPEGLIL
+73 GEVISDEGLFL
-84 TNHHCGYS
+84 TNHHCGYYFIGS
-92 SIQQHSSVEHDY
+92 HSSVEHDY
-104 LTDGFWATSRDQELP
+104 LTNGFWAMNRSEELP
-119 TPGLKFTFIERI
+119 NPGLTVSFLIRMEDVTDRALKGVGDEMPQAER
-131 EDITDIVNA
+131 DSMVKANA
-140 KIAAK
+140 AGVIAKATAGTHY
-145 EITESQSFTG
+145 EAAVEPFYYGNQY
-155 AFLEGLA
+155 FLFV
-162 KELYEKS
+162 YEK
-169 DLKDKK
+169 
-175 GIVPQ
+175 
-180 ALPFYAGNKFYLFY
+180 FR
-194 KKIYPDVRMVAA
+194 DVRLVAA
-206 PPSSVGKFGGET
+206 PTSAIGKFGGDT

>member
-1 MNRLRLYLLALTA
+1 MKKIVLLILALFCLKGVPA
-14 LIVCSAKAD
+14 LAD
-23 EGMWLLQLMQQQ
+23 EGMWVPALIQSRIKDMKAKGFKLTAEDIY
-35 HSIDMMKKQGLKLEA
+35 SI
-50 QDLYNPNGVSLK
+50 NRSSLK
-62 DAVGIFGGGCT
+62 DAVLLFGSGCT
-73 GEIISPEGLIL
+73 GEVISDEGLFL
-84 TNHHCGYS
+84 TNHHCGYYFIGS
-92 SIQQHSSVEHDY
+92 HSSVEHDY
-104 LTDGFWATSRDQELP
+104 LTNGFWAMNRSEELP
-119 TPGLKFTFIERI
+119 NPGLTVSFLIRMEDVTDRALKGVGDEMPQAER
-131 EDITDIVNA
+131 DSMVKANA
-140 KIAAK
+140 ADVIAKATAGTHY
-145 EITESQSFTG
+145 EAAVEPFYYGNQY
-155 AFLEGLA
+155 FLFV
-162 KELYEKS
+162 YEK
-169 DLKDKK
+169 
-175 GIVPQ
+175 
-180 ALPFYAGNKFYLFY
+180 FR
-194 KKIYPDVRMVAA
+194 DVRLVAA
-206 PPSSVGKFGGET
+206 PPSAIGKFGGDT

-478 LFEQSNFSTIEKYKA
+478 LFKQSNFSTIEKYKA